1 MTYIIRV
8 LGLFKNYLLYRR
20 NEGRVTSNPLLL
32 RPLIG
37 DIYMSD
43 NKSQIVS
50 LTNVYMYYAYISKPG
65 DNKFSPGTQQWKVTA
80 CISKSE
86 AKAFKKLG
94 INKTVK
100 EYDTESFTKA
110 FKTSPPA
117 EFANS
122 DDEYFTINFTQNT
135 HIGQDITN
143 KPSWLQPEAYLE
155 DASGELQHV
164 TDTINIGNGSKGDVR
179 IKVREGQN
187 GLNSQL
193 HSVLVRELV
202 EFEAASGEA
211 DEWASKAG
219 VDLRA
224 IRSEA
229 TPSPTRVHS
238 APQAEVDADLPF

>member
-1 MTYIIRV
+1 M
-8 LGLFKNYLLYRR
+8 
-20 NEGRVTSNPLLL
+20 SN
-32 RPLIG
+32 
-37 DIYMSD
+37 
-43 NKSQIVS
+43 NKPQIVS
-50 LTNVYMYYAYISKPG
+50 LTNVYMYYTFISKPT

-110 FKTSPPA
+110 FKTAPPA
-117 EFANS
+117 EFSNS

-143 KPSWLQPEAYLE
+143 KPAWLQPEAYLE

-164 TDTINIGNGSKGDVR
+164 TDTIKIGDGSKGDVR

-202 EFEAASGEA
+202 EYEASASGGS
-211 DEWASKAG
+211 DDWAAKAG

-224 IRSEA
+224 IRAEA
-229 TPSPTRVHS
+229 TPSPTRVATS
-238 APQAEVDADLPF
+238 PVADMDDDLPF